1 MVAAEGLQAFAEALG
16 RVTDPRVRRVLE
28 LRLVAG
34 LPYAAV
40 SAATGVPPG
49 TVATWVHSLRRA
61 LRAAVL
67 PGAA

>member
-1 MVAAEGLQAFAEALG
+1 LVAAEGLEAFAEALG

-40 SAATGVPPG
+40 SQATGVPRG
-49 TVATWVHSLRRA
+49 TVATWVHRLRRA
-61 LRAAVL
+61 LRAAAL